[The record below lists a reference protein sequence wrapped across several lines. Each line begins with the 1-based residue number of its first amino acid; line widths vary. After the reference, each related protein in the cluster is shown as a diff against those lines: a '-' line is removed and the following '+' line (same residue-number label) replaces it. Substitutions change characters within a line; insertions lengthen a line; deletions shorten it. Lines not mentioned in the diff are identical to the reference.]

1 MVVIFRVAKFNR
13 LDPGQSVDSPQGDC
27 QSIKVEARL
36 RSERKLAKKSGDEY
50 KLKVGFEEV

>member
-36 RSERKLAKKSGDEY
+36 RSERK
-50 KLKVGFEEV
+50 

>member
-27 QSIKVEARL
+27 QSIKVEATI
-36 RSERKLAKKSGDEY
+36 AKRA
-50 KLKVGFEEV
+50 KVSKEVRR